1 MRKQLIL
8 TLVFVWVTLF
18 LTSCHF
24 RYPSDIKPGITTAD
38 VITVWGRTYLIT
50 HQTREG
56 KQVEVWDYHFGATGT
71 ACRITFYED
80 KVTNTQCWDRQPWAW
95 WYWWEK

>member
-8 TLVFVWVTLF
+8 TLVFVWVSLF
-18 LTSCHF
+18 LVSCHV
-24 RYPSDIKPGITTAD
+24 RYPSDIKPGMTTAD

-50 HQTREG
+50 HEAHGG
-56 KQVEVWDYHFGATGT
+56 KQVEVWEYHFSTTGT

-80 KVTNTQCWDRQPWAW
+80 KVTNTQCWRRQPSPL
-95 WYWWEK
+95 WYW